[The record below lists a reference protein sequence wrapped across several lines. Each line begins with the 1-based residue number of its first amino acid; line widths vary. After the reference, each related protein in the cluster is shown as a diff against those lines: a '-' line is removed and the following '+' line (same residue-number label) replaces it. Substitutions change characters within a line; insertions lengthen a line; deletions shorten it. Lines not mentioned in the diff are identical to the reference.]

1 MLLDDTRNRG
11 SDSGPPPNNIAGGG
25 SVNNDY
31 EPGQNIRDSY
41 NNSGLTDDDSYN
53 SMNAGRS
60 FQDDPDDGYQSSGRV
75 VSDFQDSEYPSMNK
89 EGMRD
94 EEFQDQYHN
103 SRRGGLRD
111 QANRAYKRANAV
123 VRNKPTKWAGEK
135 FLGDKNAFKSDT
147 PENREKVK
155 EEAKKRARKYLSDKV
170 GDKIGDEALK
180 KGFQKGLSGG
190 GKSLAKD
197 GYNTAKVAA
206 REARAAMK
214 AAKAAKATADV
225 AKGAR
230 AASAAAQGLKAGF
243 SAVGVASAPE
253 TLGLGLLVSLLL
265 NIAISLGIEDAID
278 MAFELKNGNLKK
290 AKFHA
295 EKAYMSIAMFIWL
308 LVSIGLTFSVVGWI
322 FGVPLL
328 ILLNLYAIIG
338 IFFKNSGKFQ
348 GLARKWELAILI
360 FADFVV
366 FVIVSSFLA
375 GLLYYICVESSVA
388 SAFGGTGVIGTI
400 ASAAG
405 SLVDWATGTE
415 YFSTMSDICKDIK
428 NF

>member
-41 NNSGLTDDDSYN
+41 NNTGLTDDDSYN
-53 SMNAGRS
+53 SVNPRQP
-60 FQDDPDDGYQSSGRV
+60 FQDDPNDGYQSSGRV

-89 EGMRD
+89 EGMKD
-94 EEFQDQYHN
+94 GEFQDQYRD

-111 QANRAYKRANAV
+111 QASRAYKRANAV

-155 EEAKKRARKYLSDKV
+155 EEAKQRARKYLSDKV
-170 GDKIGDEALK
+170 GDKIGNRAFQ
-180 KGFQKGLSGG
+180 KGFQKGLKPGNLKEG
-190 GKSLAKD
+190 FQAAKAVAQR
-197 GYNTAKVAA
+197 AKAAA
-206 REARAAMK
+206 R
-214 AAKAAKATADV
+214 AAKAAKTAKTAATA
-225 AKGAR
+225 AKGAKAAATGVKALQTGIAAAG
-230 AASAAAQGLKAGF
+230 AASG
-243 SAVGVASAPE
+243 PE

-265 NIAISLGIEDAID
+265 NIAISLGIGDAID

-308 LVSIGLTFSVVGWI
+308 LITIGLTFSVVGWI

-328 ILLNLYAIIG
+328 IVLNIYAIIG
-338 IFFKNSGKFQ
+338 IFFKDAGKFQ

-360 FADFVV
+360 FVDFVV
-366 FVIVSSFLA
+366 FVIVSLFLA